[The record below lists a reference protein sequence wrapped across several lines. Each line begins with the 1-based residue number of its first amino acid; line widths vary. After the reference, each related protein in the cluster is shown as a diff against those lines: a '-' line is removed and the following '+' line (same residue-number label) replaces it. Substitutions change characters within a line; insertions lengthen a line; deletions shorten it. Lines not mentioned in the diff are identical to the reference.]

1 MWKMKK
7 ENIINVG
14 GHYATCTVN
23 TWILHVLHAEL
34 FGDNHMKSK
43 KNC

>member
-23 TWILHVLHAEL
+23 SWILHVLHAEL
-34 FGDNHMKSK
+34 SAKSK